1 MEGAVNSK
9 PDDLY
14 VRAHILNTSLDLD
27 LLIDTGAVISV
38 IPSDFLTE
46 VSLTLETIHVTGAT
60 GNGTFL
66 TKTQPLTLFGP
77 HVITT
82 AVWVGKVT
90 QSLLGMDVLMNLNSD
105 LQFRD
110 GKVTWQLRT
119 LVSIDVQSHPIW
131 ANNKTDCGLLDM
143 EPVKFTGTPPPS
155 FYETI

>member
-1 MEGAVNSK
+1 MEGAVISK
-9 PDDLY
+9 PDGLY
-14 VRAHILNTSLDLD
+14 VRAHILNTLLDLD

-38 IPSDFLTE
+38 IPSDFFME
-46 VSLTLETIHVTGAT
+46 VSLTSETIHVTGAT

-66 TKTQPLTLFGP
+66 TKTQPLTLLFGP

-90 QSLLGMDVLMNLNSD
+90 QPLLGMDVLINLNSD

-119 LVSIDVQSHPIW
+119 
-131 ANNKTDCGLLDM
+131 
-143 EPVKFTGTPPPS
+143 
-155 FYETI
+155 